1 MSLLQK
7 IMINRDQMQRESIA
21 ETKAERLE
29 LVINSLIDSLPMPAA
44 ILARNYMG
52 SFLSFNEETADKVSF
67 VLDELKNYISEG
79 ILPNVE
85 EQPELTGDNQI

>member
-1 MSLLQK
+1 
-7 IMINRDQMQRESIA
+7 
-21 ETKAERLE
+21 
-29 LVINSLIDSLPMPAA
+29 MPAA

>member
-7 IMINRDQMQRESIA
+7 MMENQDRKNPPHA
-21 ETKAERLE
+21 ETKEERLE